1 MPQTYPDIPSTDTL
15 AASRQKLLD
24 RDEASRS
31 SFSGTAFPTSGLVVG
46 MRCHRTDQ
54 NKIYV
59 LRDTTPTWIE
69 VEDIS
74 ASTGRAPNA
83 ANLGGYPAST
93 TAAANTI
100 PVYNASAQLVGSI
113 TGNAATATTLATARS
128 IGMTGDVTWSIA
140 SFNGSANVTAA
151 ATLANTAVTAGSYTA
166 ANITVDSKGRITAAS
181 SNSSLVSAFNGRTGS
196 VSLTSGDV
204 TGALGFTP
212 MNSTNTTFGVLNVNS
227 TAPQINMND
236 SDWGVRYIHS
246 NSGLLGFL
254 RSDGNWGFYENN
266 SGQLWASNYGWLH
279 DVFFNTVGNC
289 LAFAGGAGN
298 TGNCPPASTA
308 INCYGGGNV
317 SRINLELVDAGG
329 QVQLRGVNQLY
340 NCNCNCACK

>member
-46 MRCHRTDQ
+46 MRCHRTDL

-59 LRDTTPTWIE
+59 LKDTTPTWIE

-128 IGMTGDVTWSIA
+128 IGMTGDVSWSIA

-151 ATLANTAVTAGSYTA
+151 ATLANTAVSAGSYTA

-196 VSLTSGDV
+196 VTLSSGDV
-204 TGALGFTP
+204 TGALGYTP
-212 MNSTNTTFGVLNVNS
+212 MNSGNQTFAALNINS
-227 TAPQINMND
+227 GAPQINLND
-236 SDWGVRYIHS
+236 SDWGTRYIHN
-246 NSGLLGFL
+246 NSGLVGDLNNG
-254 RSDGNWGFYENN
+254 GGWAFYNDN
-266 SGQLWASNYGWLH
+266 SGNLWSAAYGWLH
-279 DVFFNTVGNC
+279 DYFFRVVTNC
-289 LAFAGGAGN
+289 AIQGTTSGQN
-298 TGNCPPASTA
+298 ISNCVE
-308 INCYGGGNV
+308 NCTYFGDNV
-317 SRINLELVDAGG
+317 G
-329 QVQLRGVNQLY
+329 QVYSSQLLDEGANLRIRTLRHYV
-340 NCNCNCACK
+340 NCNCACTCK